1 MLDDM
6 RADTQQINEKM
17 YFRSQKVLQYT
28 MQYPKF
34 SSTMFF
40 SAAAAM
46 NRHYRGKYAVSR
58 QQLRQSLYHQAV
70 RAFEH
75 AAQNGASF
83 HPFEAVY
90 TCTVTYCQG
99 CTVSM
104 YFDVYRYTGTE
115 DSSKVRSADTWDLAC
130 GRRVGMAQ
138 FFAPSAAYK
147 EYVIDAVTAQIAA
160 QKEEKRGGYFDDFA
174 ARAKRYFN
182 TNSFYLAPEGLIVFY
197 QPYQLMPHAGWLPQY
212 LLPFSNDVKR
222 PRANATPKNR

>member
-70 RAFEH
+70 RSKWHRTARLSPLRSRIH
-75 AAQNGASF
+75 MYRHLLSGL
-83 HPFEAVY
+83 Y
-90 TCTVTYCQG
+90 G
-99 CTVSM
+99 MSM

-115 DSSKVRSADTWDLAC
+115 DSSKACSADTWDLAC